1 MLAETQEGGQ
11 AGGADWTEAPAV
23 ELVAT
28 RCVACGRALLDA
40 QSLATAMGPICR
52 ELYGRTDLL
61 TDEQRA
67 TANRTIYRLA
77 LADHG
82 GADAP
87 ALIGVLA
94 SVGLTELVQRIEQR
108 LVKVRAEYRAERRLL
123 LVQTPKT
130 ARWSAVA
137 PKLGVV
143 TEEGLTVATN
153 AKALRLAY
161 AAISAY
167 FPGLLMRGPRGLV
180 IVPAAVQS

>member
-1 MLAETQEGGQ
+1 MLAETQ
-11 AGGADWTEAPAV
+11 AGGESGGSGWTDAPGV

-40 QSLATAMGPICR
+40 QSLAAAMGPDCR
-52 ELYGRTDLL
+52 ATYGCEERLSE
-61 TDEQRA
+61 EQREVV
-67 TANRTIYRLA
+67 NRTIYRLA

-82 GADAP
+82 GVDAP

-94 SVGLTELVQRIEQR
+94 GVAGLEKLVERVERR
-108 LVKVRAEYRAERRLL
+108 LVKVRVEYRAERRLL
-123 LVQTPKT
+123 LVQTPKN

-153 AKALRLAY
+153 AKAMRLAY
-161 AAISAY
+161 AAIAAH
-167 FPGLLMRGPRGLV
+167 FAGLLMRGPRGLV
-180 IVPAAVQS
+180 IVPAVVS